1 MPGDIQNRQ
10 TVTSQTG
17 ERPFSLEP
25 VPLLHVDKP
34 DTLPCSG
41 FFRHSGELFLIGF
54 PFFEIDG
61 THRLRGSLF
70 QNIGVGS
77 FFKVAQLVAQLSHA
91 ERTIYRGRFHSDFT
105 HKDDGPGTFF
115 LETQT
120 DSRQLLMQFGPR
132 FRVFDDAVAAFLRDA
147 LDGFLAGGMFKIQR
161 GLLRFYLAVRPSSR
175 QFAIF
180 QYRVHRVFFTGPSLF
195 VFNERHDFMRFPDIK
210 TSVRLHNFS
219 AIRVH
224 AIDRNMEMII
234 VRIIVQAIDSL
245 VSGQAHPFKKNIH
258 QFLHLFSG
266 GLFTFLPGKH
276 PVLYRHIAVRGLPR
290 KGNHFHLLT
299 GMGS

>member
-25 VPLLHVDKP
+25 VPLLHVGKLGIARCP
-34 DTLPCSG
+34 R
-41 FFRHSGELFLIGF
+41 FFRRSGKHLLIHF
-54 PFFEIDG
+54 PLLKVDG
-61 THRLRGSLF
+61 THRLRGNLSQVF
-70 QNIGVGS
+70 GVRT
-77 FFKVAQLVAQLSHA
+77 FLKFPQPFAQLSHA
-91 ERTIYRGRFHSDFT
+91 ESSVYGGCLHSDFT

-195 VFNERHDFMRFPDIK
+195 VFNERHDFM
-210 TSVRLHNFS
+210 
-219 AIRVH
+219 
-224 AIDRNMEMII
+224 
-234 VRIIVQAIDSL
+234 
-245 VSGQAHPFKKNIH
+245 
-258 QFLHLFSG
+258 
-266 GLFTFLPGKH
+266 
-276 PVLYRHIAVRGLPR
+276 
-290 KGNHFHLLT
+290 
-299 GMGS
+299 